1 MADAKLYVL
10 KTETLRSVP
19 EGEGVS
25 THVPSY
31 YYNCDFTDNNTTL
44 DKMIQLE
51 NSKNKVNV
59 YKVIL
64 LIAGCLAMLILLVA
78 LCIIFYK
85 NQFSFESLL
94 SLLLAFFSIFI
105 SIFFYFKA
113 DETSNRF
120 YDTSYD
126 FMKEVSVTLGKIEE
140 RFGEKLNSLNDKIS
154 HLSVEKE
161 EKKEEL
167 QTVEDEKQKV
177 INELLDKA
185 KLDASQKEAY
195 LAKLREKEVEAD
207 SLRRQLANID
217 MKYKRMMRSR
227 ESIYS
232 TNEPMQVLP
241 DMISRRDM
249 SLLAHTH
256 PSDWPG
262 SLKRKMIDLDFMTP
276 DGELTPKGEILFEGL
291 RSEPGSRSGE

>member
-1 MADAKLYVL
+1 M
-10 KTETLRSVP
+10 
-19 EGEGVS
+19 
-25 THVPSY
+25 
-31 YYNCDFTDNNTTL
+31 NNKKNTPTMSEINAVL
-44 DKMIQLE
+44 DKMLQLE
-51 NSKNKVNV
+51 GTKKPVNI

-64 LIAGCLAMLILLVA
+64 LIAGCLAGLILLVA

-126 FMKEVSVTLGKIEE
+126 FMKDVSVTLGKIEE

-167 QTVEDEKQKV
+167 QNVEDEKQKV
-177 INELLDKA
+177 IDELLDKA
-185 KLDASQKEAY
+185 ELEASEKEAY
-195 LAKLREKEVEAD
+195 RAKLSEKEAEAE
-207 SLRRQLANID
+207 SLRRQLMNID
-217 MKYKRMMRSR
+217 VKYRRMLRNRDSFTSSAEQIRMFPEMLSKRDFN
-227 ESIYS
+227 IL
-232 TNEPMQVLP
+232 T
-241 DMISRRDM
+241 
-249 SLLAHTH
+249 HTH
-256 PSDWPG
+256 PSDWPE
-262 SLKRKMIDLDFMTP
+262 SLKKRMIYFDFLTP

-291 RSEPGSRSGE
+291 RNDSVRFAE

>member
-1 MADAKLYVL
+1 M
-10 KTETLRSVP
+10 
-19 EGEGVS
+19 
-25 THVPSY
+25 
-31 YYNCDFTDNNTTL
+31 
-44 DKMIQLE
+44 E
-51 NSKNKVNV
+51 NSKNKVNI

-64 LIAGCLAMLILLVA
+64 LVAGCLAMLILLVA
-78 LCIIFYK
+78 LCIIFCR

-154 HLSVEKE
+154 HLSAEKE

-177 INELLDKA
+177 IDELLDKA
-185 KLDASQKEAY
+185 KLDATEKAAYRARLDEKEA
-195 LAKLREKEVEAD
+195 EAE
-207 SLRRQLANID
+207 SLRRQLVNID
-217 MKYKRMMRSR
+217 MKYKRMLRSR
-227 ESIYS
+227 EVPYS
-232 TNEPMQVLP
+232 YSDPVRMIP
-241 DMISRRDM
+241 DMLSKREMNI
-249 SLLAHTH
+249 LIHTH
-256 PSDWPG
+256 PSDWP
-262 SLKRKMIDLDFMTP
+262 SILKKKLMDLDFMTP

-291 RSEPGSRSGE
+291 RSEPGLRSAK

>member
-1 MADAKLYVL
+1 
-10 KTETLRSVP
+10 
-19 EGEGVS
+19 
-25 THVPSY
+25 
-31 YYNCDFTDNNTTL
+31 
-44 DKMIQLE
+44 
-51 NSKNKVNV
+51 
-59 YKVIL
+59 
-64 LIAGCLAMLILLVA
+64 MLILLVA

-154 HLSVEKE
+154 HLSAEKE

-177 INELLDKA
+177 IDELLDKA
-185 KLDASQKEAY
+185 KLDATEKAAYRARLDEKEA
-195 LAKLREKEVEAD
+195 EAE
-207 SLRRQLANID
+207 SLRRQLVNID
-217 MKYKRMMRSR
+217 MKYKRMLRNR
-227 ESIYS
+227 EVPYS
-232 TNEPMQVLP
+232 YSDPVRMIP
-241 DMISRRDM
+241 DMLSKREMNI
-249 SLLAHTH
+249 LIHTH
-256 PSDWPG
+256 PSDWPRI
-262 SLKRKMIDLDFMTP
+262 LKKKMMDLDFMTP

-291 RSEPGSRSGE
+291 RSEPGLRSAE